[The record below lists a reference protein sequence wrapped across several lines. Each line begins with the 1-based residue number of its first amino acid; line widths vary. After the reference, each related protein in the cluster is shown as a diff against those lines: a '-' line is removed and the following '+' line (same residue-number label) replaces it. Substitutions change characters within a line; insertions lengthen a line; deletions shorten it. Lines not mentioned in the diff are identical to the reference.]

1 MKNKIAIYISVI
13 CIIAVLLVF
22 GLGILVTKSNNYEQ
36 AEDKAVDL
44 ANTLSALYD
53 GDYGIV
59 DCVGGTYRVTV
70 IDSTGKVLAD
80 TDYADVSGMENHLD
94 REEIIA
100 ALNGKPKT
108 VKRKSDTSGDD
119 MLYYAVKK
127 ETGENY
133 VFIRAAV
140 HVESINA
147 YIVKTVPIMLG
158 ISAFAILCAVFC
170 SIFIAS
176 RLVRPLTEV
185 KNGLSGI
192 RDGEYKKVAAISS
205 DKEIS
210 EIIGDINS
218 LGETLDKTIYELK
231 AERENLNQ
239 IVNTINDGII
249 LLCGEDIALINDGAK
264 NLFNCTDKVIGKNAA
279 ALTDN
284 GKIIDALS
292 NASEWNSFECEEN
305 NRNFICS
312 VKTLENGMVLVVF
325 SDVTAERNS
334 QKIRSDF
341 FSNAGHELKT
351 PLTAITGFNDIIKQ
365 NDKSKSFEKYTA
377 RISVNADRMLNLV
390 NDMLKLSELE
400 NESPDI
406 AEEIKVADVAKQV
419 KNDLQMLAD
428 GKKITI
434 EINGTA
440 TVKATE
446 PHIYELLKNLV
457 ENGIKYGKDNG
468 FVKIKLGESN
478 KKSFIEVSDD
488 GIGIDEKHQSRI
500 FERFYRVEKSRSRA
514 TGGTGLGLAIVKHIA
529 LLYGGEISI
538 KSKLGFGTTVSVA
551 FSK

>member
-147 YIVKTVPIMLG
+147 YIAKTVPIMLG

-192 RDGEYKKVAAISS
+192 RGRRI
-205 DKEIS
+205 
-210 EIIGDINS
+210 
-218 LGETLDKTIYELK
+218 
-231 AERENLNQ
+231 
-239 IVNTINDGII
+239 
-249 LLCGEDIALINDGAK
+249 
-264 NLFNCTDKVIGKNAA
+264 
-279 ALTDN
+279 
-284 GKIIDALS
+284 
-292 NASEWNSFECEEN
+292 
-305 NRNFICS
+305 
-312 VKTLENGMVLVVF
+312 
-325 SDVTAERNS
+325 
-334 QKIRSDF
+334 QKSCC
-341 FSNAGHELKT
+341 
-351 PLTAITGFNDIIKQ
+351 
-365 NDKSKSFEKYTA
+365 
-377 RISVNADRMLNLV
+377 
-390 NDMLKLSELE
+390 
-400 NESPDI
+400 
-406 AEEIKVADVAKQV
+406 
-419 KNDLQMLAD
+419 
-428 GKKITI
+428 
-434 EINGTA
+434 
-440 TVKATE
+440 
-446 PHIYELLKNLV
+446 
-457 ENGIKYGKDNG
+457 
-468 FVKIKLGESN
+468 
-478 KKSFIEVSDD
+478 
-488 GIGIDEKHQSRI
+488 HQQR
-500 FERFYRVEKSRSRA
+500 
-514 TGGTGLGLAIVKHIA
+514 
-529 LLYGGEISI
+529 
-538 KSKLGFGTTVSVA
+538 
-551 FSK
+551 